1 MSSLGEVLAKNEKIV
16 VTTRAANGSNP
27 GLRAAPH
34 FYNPMEDIDRFVGAI
49 GKYVKNGA

>member
-34 FYNPMEDIDRFVGAI
+34 FYNTMEDIDRFVGAI